1 MSGFRRILVA
11 IDGSE
16 CAERALS
23 RAVQLAKSE
32 TAELTILHV
41 MVVSLALYSGD
52 IREPF
57 EAVEEAVGKRGER
70 IILSATTEA
79 EKQGI
84 VPKTALLEHIDS
96 PVKAITDYAEKN
108 SADLIVIGTRGL
120 GGFKR
125 LLLGSVASD
134 VVRYAPCPVLVVR

>member
-1 MSGFRRILVA
+1 
-11 IDGSE
+11 
-16 CAERALS
+16 
-23 RAVQLAKSE
+23 
-32 TAELTILHV
+32 